1 MNANRTTSAHNIADS
16 WGCDGFIKARNS
28 HITGDAT
35 LRIGLASILS
45 NTENCLFRQKRGS
58 AFWLNG
64 RTNLHNKIIGFNGT
78 YLDIN
83 GPICKDIFS
92 RLPVFVRIFYAK
104 IRMALTLPGLLR
116 GGAIKHSN
124 WGESQ
129 DHHYIQLS
137 EVDTHEIKLERERFH
152 QECAI
157 LWFNEISTKTWL
169 IVGPISVENQIHLEH
184 VSPPPRPVGSSEFL
198 PSTKSSAVYR
208 GSRVGKACSS
218 RLWQS
223 KV

>member
-116 GGAIKHSN
+116 GGQSNIQTGGKGKITITYNFLKWTHMRSN
-124 WGESQ
+124 WKEKDFIMSVQ
-129 DHHYIQLS
+129 YCDLMKYQQKPDWLL
-137 EVDTHEIKLERERFH
+137 VQFLWKIKS
-152 QECAI
+152 I
-157 LWFNEISTKTWL
+157 
-169 IVGPISVENQIHLEH
+169 
-184 VSPPPRPVGSSEFL
+184 
-198 PSTKSSAVYR
+198 
-208 GSRVGKACSS
+208 
-218 RLWQS
+218 
-223 KV
+223 